1 MSLDLPLPEKV
12 FGHPFLIMADGKMS
26 KSKGNLVYAD
36 DLVNKYGVDAIRYF
50 FLHEIP
56 FASDGVFSEDLLV
69 ERINGDLANI
79 LGNLV
84 NRTISMSHK
93 YFDGVVENTNVTEN
107 VDATL
112 IEKIEALPNL
122 FKKKMDELRI
132 ADAIDE
138 VLNCLRATN
147 KYIDDTT
154 PWVLAKDETKQ
165 DRLKTVL
172 YNLIESI
179 RICTVYLQAFI
190 PETTEK
196 IFNQINTDLTS
207 YESTKEFGQFKSGT
221 VLNKPEILFARIEK
235 ESE

>member
-1 MSLDLPLPEKV
+1 
-12 FGHPFLIMADGKMS
+12 
-26 KSKGNLVYAD
+26 
-36 DLVNKYGVDAIRYF
+36 
-50 FLHEIP
+50 
-56 FASDGVFSEDLLV
+56 
-69 ERINGDLANI
+69 
-79 LGNLV
+79 
-84 NRTISMSHK
+84 
-93 YFDGVVENTNVTEN
+93 
-107 VDATL
+107 
-112 IEKIEALPNL
+112 
-122 FKKKMDELRI
+122 MDELRI

-179 RICTVYLQAFI
+179 RICTVYLQSFI

-207 YESTKEFGQFKSGT
+207 YESTKEFGQFESGT

>member
-190 PETTEK
+190 PEKTEK

-221 VLNKPEILFARIEK
+221 VLNTPEILFARIEK

>member
-1 MSLDLPLPEKV
+1 
-12 FGHPFLIMADGKMS
+12 
-26 KSKGNLVYAD
+26 
-36 DLVNKYGVDAIRYF
+36 
-50 FLHEIP
+50 
-56 FASDGVFSEDLLV
+56 
-69 ERINGDLANI
+69 
-79 LGNLV
+79 
-84 NRTISMSHK
+84 
-93 YFDGVVENTNVTEN
+93 
-107 VDATL
+107 
-112 IEKIEALPNL
+112 
-122 FKKKMDELRI
+122 MDELRI

-207 YESTKEFGQFKSGT
+207 YESTKEFGKFKSGT

>member
-1 MSLDLPLPEKV
+1 
-12 FGHPFLIMADGKMS
+12 MADGKMS

-93 YFDGVVENTNVTEN
+93 YFDGVVENTRVTED

-179 RICTVYLQAFI
+179 RICTVYLQSFI

>member
-1 MSLDLPLPEKV
+1 MSLGLPLPEKV
-12 FGHPFLIMADGKMS
+12 FGHPWLIMSDGKMS

-36 DLVNKYGVDAIRYF
+36 DLVNKYGVDAVRYF

-56 FASDGVFSEDLLV
+56 FASDGLFTEDLLV

-93 YFDGVVENTNVTEN
+93 YFAGIVENTNVTED
-107 VDATL
+107 VDNAL
-112 IEKIEALPNL
+112 IEKVEALSVN
-122 FKKKMDELRI
+122 FKKKMDDLKI

-138 VLNCLRATN
+138 VFNCLRATN

-154 PWVLAKDETKQ
+154 PWALAKDETKQ

-196 IFNQINTDLTS
+196 IFNQINTDLKS
-207 YESTKEFGQFKSGT
+207 YESAKKFGQFKSGT
-221 VLNKPEILFARIEK
+221 KLNNPEILFVRIDNK
-235 ESE
+235 SE

>member
-1 MSLDLPLPEKV
+1 MKESKIREILISYQKKWDIAESDLELRKNDVYSQIPEFKKLDDEISKV
-12 FGHPFLIMADGKMS
+12 GLQLAK
-26 KSKGNLVYAD
+26 LV
-36 DLVNKYGVDAIRYF
+36 LQNPSNK
-50 FLHEIP
+50 E
-56 FASDGVFSEDLLV
+56 
-69 ERINGDLANI
+69 NI
-79 LGNLV
+79 ILE
-84 NRTISMSHK
+84 S
-93 YFDGVVENTNVTEN
+93 
-107 VDATL
+107 
-112 IEKIEALPNL
+112 
-122 FKKKMDELRI
+122 KKKMDELRI

>member
-1 MSLDLPLPEKV
+1 
-12 FGHPFLIMADGKMS
+12 
-26 KSKGNLVYAD
+26 
-36 DLVNKYGVDAIRYF
+36 
-50 FLHEIP
+50 
-56 FASDGVFSEDLLV
+56 
-69 ERINGDLANI
+69 
-79 LGNLV
+79 
-84 NRTISMSHK
+84 
-93 YFDGVVENTNVTEN
+93 
-107 VDATL
+107 
-112 IEKIEALPNL
+112 
-122 FKKKMDELRI
+122 MDELRI

-207 YESTKEFGQFKSGT
+207 YEST
-221 VLNKPEILFARIEK
+221 
-235 ESE
+235 